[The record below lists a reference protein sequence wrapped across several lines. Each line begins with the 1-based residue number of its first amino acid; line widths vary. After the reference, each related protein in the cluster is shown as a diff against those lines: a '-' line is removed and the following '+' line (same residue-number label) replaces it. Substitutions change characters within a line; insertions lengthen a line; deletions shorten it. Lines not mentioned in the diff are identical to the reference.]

1 MDKTLDLDELE
12 QRIKD
17 WAAGMV
23 GFAYPMAI
31 DEALRLISAARVVHW
46 CADVQEVFMEDMEP
60 AYFGFD
66 DPPLLGDFTAAIGKP
81 IIVSAA
87 RPAVVSDEVVS
98 TLTKAFWA
106 EYAKSDRGT
115 TAMRAA
121 LALLPGGV
129 PDREAI
135 ARVICPSAFEPA
147 TPGHSVVWYQAPLAE
162 AEELAL
168 VKADAIIAMLSAS
181 PKGSSLSQPSR
192 TTQEPPSPT
201 PCDLEGEKRL
211 HEMTP
216 EEFAAY
222 SRTLGDA

>member
-135 ARVICPSAFEPA
+135 ARVISDHVRQINRVVASGMHEGPA
-147 TPGHSVVWYQAPLAE
+147 IQAA
-162 AEELAL
+162 
-168 VKADAIIAMLSAS
+168 ADAIIAMLSAS
-181 PKGSSLSQPSR
+181 PKGSSRSQPSR
-192 TTQEPPSPT
+192 TAQEPPSPT
-201 PCDLEGEKRL
+201 PCDLDGEKRL

>member
-121 LALLPGGV
+121 LALLPGG
-129 PDREAI
+129 EG
-135 ARVICPSAFEPA
+135 E
-147 TPGHSVVWYQAPLAE
+147 
-162 AEELAL
+162 
-168 VKADAIIAMLSAS
+168 
-181 PKGSSLSQPSR
+181 GSSRSLPSR